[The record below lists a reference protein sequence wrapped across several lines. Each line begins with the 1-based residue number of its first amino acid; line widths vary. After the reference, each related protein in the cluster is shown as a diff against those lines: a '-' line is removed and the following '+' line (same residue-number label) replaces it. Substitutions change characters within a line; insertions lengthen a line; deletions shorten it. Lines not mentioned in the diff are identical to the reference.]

1 MAAPGQKVGYIRVS
15 SIGQSTA
22 RQLDG
27 LSLDQ
32 IFEEKV
38 SGKDTNRPELAAM
51 LSYCRQND
59 EIFCHSM
66 DRLARNLDDLRR
78 LVMDLNKRGVKVTFV
93 KEAMTFVGDDSPMS
107 LLMLSLLGAVSE
119 FERAQIRSRQAEGIA
134 LAKNRGAYKG
144 RKPSLTTEQAE
155 QVRQRVRAGE
165 SKADIARFFSVSRET
180 IYAYLRVGQNEKNRF
195 MPGPEPPGSTHS
207 SEVDCPT
214 A

>member
-1 MAAPGQKVGYIRVS
+1 MGYIRVS
-15 SIGQSTA
+15 SLGQSTA

-27 LSLDQ
+27 LSLDR

-93 KEAMTFVGDDSPMS
+93 KEAMTFIGDDSPMS

-119 FERAQIRSRQAEGIA
+119 FERAQIKSRQAEGIA
-134 LAKNRGAYKG
+134 LAKKRGVYKG
-144 RKPSLTTEQAE
+144 RMPCLTPEQAE
-155 QVRQRVRAGE
+155 QVRQRVGAGE
-165 SKADIARFFSVSRET
+165 SKADLARAFSVSRET
-180 IYAYLRVGQNEKNRF
+180 IYAYLRIAQNEK
-195 MPGPEPPGSTHS
+195 GHS
-207 SEVDCPT
+207 
-214 A
+214 

>member
-27 LSLDQ
+27 LSLDR

-93 KEAMTFVGDDSPMS
+93 KEAMTFVGDDSSMS

-134 LAKNRGAYKG
+134 LAKGRGVYKG
-144 RKPSLTTEQAE
+144 RKPCLSPEQAE
-155 QVRQRVRAGE
+155 QMRQRVQAGE
-165 SKADIARFFSVSRET
+165 SKADLARAFSVSRET
-180 IYAYLRVGQNEKNRF
+180 IYAYLRGGLN
-195 MPGPEPPGSTHS
+195 
-207 SEVDCPT
+207 
-214 A
+214 